1 MADAS
6 PFALVRLT
14 ALLIVAMSGPALAQ
28 PLAPGLR
35 LSGDDPPKI
44 DRPALNRRDPVIGNL
59 LLLDEHAAGPAWTL
73 PFDAFEM
80 LGAFSPAVNDRDRR
94 GLSFTIRRSHGIK
107 GIARLRF

>member
-6 PFALVRLT
+6 PIALVRLT
-14 ALLIVAMSGPALAQ
+14 ALLIVAISGPAVAQ
-28 PLAPGLR
+28 PLAPGPR
-35 LSGDDPPKI
+35 LSADYPPKI

-59 LLLDEHAAGPAWTL
+59 HALDEHAAGPAWTL

-80 LGAFSPAVNDRDRR
+80 LGPLRPRVNDRDRR

-107 GIARLRF
+107 GTARLRF